1 MGYDIGPRIGI
12 EGEAEFRKQIQ
23 SITTVQKTLATE
35 MQAVTSTFDKN
46 DKSQENLTAQN
57 KVLTKQIEAQK
68 QKLDLLKDGLAASA
82 EKYGENDK
90 VTQGWQQA
98 VNKATADLNKMERQI
113 QDNNNVLNKV
123 DDATDD
129 ASDGV
134 KDFEKA
140 VQDASDGSLKFA
152 DVLKANIL
160 SQVIVDGVKKLASAA
175 KDMAKDFIESA
186 AGVKAE
192 KSQFEQT
199 FGDMGSSAEAA
210 VHRVATASGI
220 LDTRLNSTASSIY
233 AFARSSGGSATDS
246 MGLMEEALQAA
257 ADSAAY
263 YDKSLEDTSDT
274 LMSFLKGNF
283 ANDAALGV
291 SATETTRNAKA
302 TELFGKKYS
311 DLSEIQKQQTLLKMV
326 TDSQKLSGAMG
337 QASREADGWENV
349 QGNLNETWRQ
359 FQAKVGTPLLENLIP
374 IIQELTAGFQDW
386 MKSIDVEKLGDM
398 VSSFFT
404 FVKDNASYIVSGI
417 AGIGAAFATW
427 NTIQLA
433 NGLISSATKSF
444 TKFKLAQDGATISQ
458 WLLNTAMNANPIGI
472 VIAAIAALTAGF
484 VVLWNTNEGFRNA
497 VIGIWENIKVVIG
510 GVVTSIINFFTIS
523 IPEAFNSFMG
533 FMSSVPDWWAGV
545 WDSVAQFFTDTWNE
559 IISFITEK
567 IPEIIGNIIN
577 WFDELPTNIG
587 LSLGATVAGVLNFGA
602 SVWTWVT
609 TELPKIIQGIVDWF
623 AQLPGRI
630 WTFLNTVITNII
642 TWGANMYTSATT
654 AATNT
659 VNSVGTWFSQLPGK
673 IWAFLVDVV
682 NKVKNWSQ
690 NLLTTASTEIPKFVG
705 KVVEF
710 VSELPGKMLEI
721 GENIV
726 KGMWDGIW
734 GSMDWLQGKI
744 KSFANGIIDGFKKNL
759 KIHSPSRLFADE
771 IGTNI
776 ALGIG
781 VGFEDSMRAV
791 SAQMASAISD
801 LVPNFDLSVPVAA
814 SPAVATAGGMS
825 GAGAPIVNYTSNYY
839 SPAAPTP
846 AEVNRVN
853 RLNAQRLALI
863 ARR

>member
-12 EGEAEFRKQIQ
+12 EAEAEFRKQIYGL
-23 SITTVQKTLATE
+23 ITQQKTLATE
-35 MQAVTSTFDKN
+35 MQAVTSAFDKN

-68 QKLDLLKDGLAASA
+68 QKLDLLKEGLAASA
-82 EKYGENDK
+82 DKYGENDK

-113 QDNNNVLNKV
+113 QDNNDVLNKV

-152 DVLKANIL
+152 DVLKANLL
-160 SQVIVDGVKKLASAA
+160 SQVIVDGVKKIASAA

-220 LDTRLNSTASSIY
+220 IDTRLNSTASSIY
-233 AFARSSGGSATDS
+233 AFARSSGGSATES

-374 IIQELTAGFQDW
+374 IIQGLTVGFQDW
-386 MKSIDVEKLGDM
+386 MKSIDIDKLSKLVTG
-398 VSSFFT
+398 FFS
-404 FVKDNASYIVSGI
+404 FVKNNASYIVAGI
-417 AGIGAAFATW
+417 AGIGSAFLTW
-427 NTIQLA
+427 NSAQ
-433 NGLISSATKSF
+433 LISGAATAF
-444 TKFKLAQDGATISQ
+444 QGFRTALMGAT
-458 WLLNTAMNANPIGI
+458 TAQEVFNLVMGANPILKIITLITGF
-472 VIAAIAALTAGF
+472 VAAL
-484 VVLWNTNEGFRNA
+484 VILWNTNEGFRNA

-682 NKVKNWSQ
+682 NKVKTWSQ
-690 NLLTTASTEIPKFVG
+690 NLITTASTEIPKFVG

-781 VGFEDSMRAV
+781 VGFEDSMKTV
-791 SAQMASAISD
+791 TAQMASAISD
-801 LVPNFDLSVPVAA
+801 LIPNIDLSVPVAT
-814 SPAVATAGGMS
+814 SPALATAGGMN